1 MIMKFRLLET
11 TWGLF
16 RSKESNIEDLY
27 QMESFILTHPE
38 VYKCICLIKT
48 KYYKHIKTNLK

>member
-1 MIMKFRLLET
+1 MKFRLLET

-16 RSKESNIEDLY
+16 HSTESNSEDMY